1 MLLIA
6 RGCDRH
12 GGSALQRRA
21 SGPDGAAACQTRRR
35 ATRKTRQRRGLG
47 HGASQRLDIAGSCM
61 SSHWRRIE
69 RKLAAPTRPPQPART
84 HVALPPISLL
94 DFEVESRL

>member
-21 SGPDGAAACQTRRR
+21 SGPDGAAACQRRRR

-47 HGASQRLDIAGSCM
+47 HGASQRLWHRWIMHVVS
-61 SSHWRRIE
+61 WRRIE

>member
-6 RGCDRH
+6 RGFDRD

-47 HGASQRLDIAGSCM
+47 HGASQRLDIAGSC
-61 SSHWRRIE
+61 ILPLGDE
-69 RKLAAPTRPPQPART
+69 LAPVLAAPTRPPQPART

>member
-21 SGPDGAAACQTRRR
+21 SGPDGAAACQRRR